1 MSRRLLPLLT
11 IALLLSGVQAG
22 TRVSAG
28 ATDTRLLSQPAVS
41 ADHVAFVYAGDLWS
55 ATLTGADV
63 RRLTTSEGDVTNPAF
78 APDGQAIAFSAD
90 FDGNTDVYLVP
101 VGGGAPKRLTWH
113 PGADLVQGFTPDG
126 KAVVFTSA
134 RNVFTNRFTQLFTV
148 PVTGGVETPLPI
160 PNAARAAY
168 SSDGRRIAYNPLS
181 PAFAEWKR
189 YRGGRVS
196 TINVFDVQSHTVEAV
211 AQPATRANDADPMW
225 LGDTLYFRSDRDGEF
240 NLFSYD
246 RSKQLKQ
253 LTRHHDFPV
262 LNAAAGG
269 GHIVYEQAGYLHL
282 FDPATGASHK
292 LTFAVPSDL
301 RETRERF
308 VRGSKWIQSA
318 TLSPSGA
325 RAAFE
330 FRGDIVTVP
339 AEKGD
344 VRNLTASAGVHERA
358 PVWSPD
364 GVSVAYFSDES
375 GENQLVVA
383 PQDGKGAPK
392 SYPVEG
398 HGFYEDPVWA
408 PDSQRIS
415 YVDNSQSVY
424 WIDLKTGRTKKI
436 ASQQTYTPASQLRH
450 AWSPDSKWI
459 AYTIGTRPLVMTVSA
474 YSIDQDKSFPIT
486 DGLAEVT
493 GPAFDRSGKYLY
505 FFGSTD
511 AGPLLDWFSQ
521 ASSDMRETR
530 NVYLAVLRKDL
541 PSPLARESDE
551 ESKPKP
557 PTDAPEPR
565 ETPKDAAARPG
576 SAAAPHGGGP
586 TETAKPAADAT
597 PFRID
602 LDDIQYRILDAPIPG
617 GDLSNLQAGNAGQFY
632 FIRQIDDKPVLQ
644 RFDLEKRKPETVLPD
659 VSDYRVSADGKK
671 LLYRS
676 HDSWFIV
683 PTTREVKPGE
693 GKIGTDSIEVKV
705 NPRAEWNEIFS
716 EAWRVN
722 RDYFY
727 DPGMHGV
734 DWKAARAKYA
744 ALLPEVT
751 TRSDLN
757 RVMQWMT
764 SELSV
769 GHHRITDPGDVP
781 AADHPVPGGLL
792 GADYSV
798 ENGRYRFAKVYGGL
812 NWTPQLRAPLTEPGV
827 NVKAGEYLLSVN
839 GRDVRPTANLF
850 SFFEN
855 TAGKIVE
862 ITVGPNAD
870 GSGSRTVQVVPVGSE
885 GALRNR
891 AWVEGNLRKVD
902 KATDGKVAY
911 VYVPNTAEP
920 GHAYF
925 KRYFYPQAHKDAVI
939 VDERF
944 NGGGQVADYYIDIL
958 RRPLISY
965 WAMRYG
971 ADLKTPTASIQ
982 GPKVMIID
990 ETAGSGGDLL
1000 PWMFR
1005 KLKLGP
1011 IVGKRT
1017 WGGLVGILGFPDFID
1032 GGGITAPNLAIWT
1045 EDGWIVEN
1053 EGVPPDVE
1061 VEQTPADVI
1070 AGRDPQLEKAIAMAL
1085 DELKK
1090 HPPATP
1096 VRPPYKKL
1104 TVGGSR

>member
-1 MSRRLLPLLT
+1 MRRPLLLLT
-11 IALLLSGVQAG
+11 FALLLPGVHGGA
-22 TRVSAG
+22 RAG
-28 ATDTRLLSQPAVS
+28 ATDTRLLAQPAVS

-55 ATLTGADV
+55 ATLAGADV
-63 RRLTTSEGDVTNPAF
+63 RRLTTSEGEVTSPAF
-78 APDGQAIAFSAD
+78 APDGQTIAFSAAY
-90 FDGNTDVYLVP
+90 DGNTDVYVVP

-113 PGADLVQGFTPDG
+113 PGPDLVQGFTPDG
-126 KAVVFTSA
+126 RSVVFTSA
-134 RNVFTNRFTQLFTV
+134 RNVFTNRHTQLFTV
-148 PVTGGVETPLPI
+148 PLTGGVESPLPI
-160 PNAARAAY
+160 PNAVRAAY
-168 SSDGRRIAYNPLS
+168 SGDGRRIAYNPLA
-181 PAFAEWKR
+181 PAFLEWKR
-189 YRGGRVS
+189 YRGGRVT
-196 TINVFDVQSHTVEAV
+196 TISVFDVQTQAVENV
-211 AQPATRANDADPMW
+211 AQPPARANDADPMW

-240 NLFSYD
+240 NLYSYD
-246 RSKQLKQ
+246 RSKQIRQ

-282 FDPATGASHK
+282 FDPATGTSRK

-308 VRGSKWIQSA
+308 VRGSKWIRSA

-325 RAAFE
+325 RAAFD

-344 VRNLTASAGVHERA
+344 VRNLTASPGVHERS

-364 GVSVAYFSDES
+364 GIRIAYFSDES
-375 GENQLVVA
+375 GENRLVVA
-383 PQDGKGAPK
+383 PQDGKEAPK
-392 SYPVEG
+392 AYPVEG
-398 HGFYEDPVWA
+398 HGFYNDPVWS
-408 PDSQRIS
+408 PDCQRIS
-415 YVDNSQSVY
+415 YVDNSQALY
-424 WIDLKTGRTKKI
+424 WIDLKTGRSKKI
-436 ASQQTYTPASQLRH
+436 AAQQTYTPASQLRH
-450 AWSPDSKWI
+450 AWSPDSKWL
-459 AYTIGTRPLVMTVSA
+459 AYTIGTRPLVMAVSA
-474 YSIDQDKSFPIT
+474 YSVDQDKSFPIS

-493 GPAFDRSGKYLY
+493 APAFDRSGKYLY

-541 PSPLARESDE
+541 TSPLAKESDE
-551 ESKPKP
+551 EAKPKP
-557 PTDAPEPR
+557 ATETPEPADKNT
-565 ETPKDAAARPG
+565 TPEAKPG
-576 SAAAPHGGGP
+576 SPAAPPGGG
-586 TETAKPAADAT
+586 AADGAAKAAGDHT

-602 LDDIQYRILDAPIPG
+602 FDDIQFRILDVPVTAG
-617 GDLSNLQAGNAGQFY
+617 ELSNLQAGNAGQFY
-632 FIRQIDDKPVLQ
+632 FIRQVEGKPALQ
-644 RFDLEKRKPETVLPD
+644 RFDLEKRKVETVLPD
-659 VSDYRVSADGKK
+659 VADYQVSADGKK

-676 HDSWFIV
+676 RDSWFIV
-683 PTTREVKPGE
+683 PTTKEVKPGE
-693 GKIGTDSIEVKV
+693 GKIGTDGIEVKV

-744 ALLPEVT
+744 AFLPDVT
-751 TRSDLN
+751 TRNDLN
-757 RVMQWMT
+757 RVMQWMA

-769 GHHRITDPGDVP
+769 GHHRISDPGDVP
-781 AADHPVPGGLL
+781 AADHSIPGGLL
-792 GADYSV
+792 GADYTA

-812 NWTPQLRAPLTEPGV
+812 NWTPELRAPLTEPGI
-827 NVKAGEYLLSVN
+827 NVKAGEYLLAVN

-862 ITVGPNAD
+862 LSVGPNAD
-870 GSGSRTVQVVPVGSE
+870 GSGSRTVQVVPVPSE
-885 GALRNR
+885 QALRNR

-902 KATDGKVAY
+902 KATEGRVAY

-925 KRYFYPQAHKDAVI
+925 KRYFYPQSHKDAVI

-1005 KLKLGP
+1005 KLKLGT

-1017 WGGLVGILGFPDFID
+1017 WGGLVGVLGFPDFID
-1032 GGGITAPNLAIWT
+1032 GGSITAPNLAIWT

-1053 EGVPPDVE
+1053 EGVPPDIE

-1070 AGRDPQLEKAIAMAL
+1070 AGRDPQLDKAIAVAL
-1085 DELKK
+1085 AELKK
-1090 HPPATP
+1090 NPPAAP
-1096 VRPPYKKL
+1096 ARPAHKKL
-1104 TVGGSR
+1104 TGGSR

>member
-1 MSRRLLPLLT
+1 MARRLFFLGTFTLL
-11 IALLLSGVQAG
+11 ALGASIRAG
-22 TRVSAG
+22 INN
-28 ATDTRLLSQPAVS
+28 TDTRLLTQPAVS
-41 ADHVAFVYAGDLWS
+41 TDHVAFVYAGDLWS
-55 ATLTGADV
+55 ATLAGGDI
-63 RRLTTSEGDVTNPAF
+63 RRLTTSEGVVTNPAF
-78 APDGQAIAFSAD
+78 SPDGRSIAFSASY
-90 FDGNTDVYLVP
+90 DGNTDVYLVP
-101 VGGGAPKRLTWH
+101 VDGGAPTRLTWH
-113 PGADLVQGFTPDG
+113 PGADVVQGFTPDG
-126 KAVVFTSA
+126 RNVMFTSA
-134 RNVFTNRFTQLFTV
+134 RSVFTGRFTQLFTV
-148 PVTGGVETPLPI
+148 PVTGGVETALPI
-160 PNAARAAY
+160 PNAARASY
-168 SSDGRRIAYNPLS
+168 SADARRIAYNPLA
-181 PAFAEWKR
+181 PPFLEWKR
-189 YRGGRVS
+189 YRGGQVA
-196 TINVFDVQSHTVEAV
+196 TINLFDVKTHAVEKI
-211 AQPATRANDADPMW
+211 AQPETRANDADPMW
-225 LGDTLYFRSDRDGEF
+225 IGDTLFFRSDRDGEF
-240 NLFSYD
+240 NLYSYD

-262 LNAAAGG
+262 LNASAGG

-282 FDPATGASHK
+282 LDPANGNTRK
-292 LTFAVPSDL
+292 LRFSVPSDL

-308 VRGSKWIQSA
+308 VRGSKWIRSA

-325 RAAFE
+325 RAAFD

-344 VRNLTASAGVHERA
+344 VRNLTSTPGAHERS

-364 GVSVAYFSDES
+364 GTRIAYISDES

-383 PQDGKGAPK
+383 PQDGRAKPAA
-392 SYPVEG
+392 YPLEG
-398 HGFYEDPVWA
+398 HGFYQDLVWS
-408 PDSQRIS
+408 PDSQRLS
-415 YVDNSQSVY
+415 YIDNSQAVY
-424 WIDLKTGRTKKI
+424 WFDVKTGRSKKI
-436 ASQQTYTPASQLRH
+436 AAQQTYTPALQLRH
-450 AWSPDSKWI
+450 AWAPDSKWLV
-459 AYTIGTRPLVMTVSA
+459 YTIGTRPLVMTVSA
-474 YSIDQDKSFPIT
+474 YSVDQDKSFPIT

-493 GPAFDRSGKYLY
+493 APVFDRSGKYLY

-530 NVYLAVLRKDL
+530 NVYLTVLRKDL
-541 PSPLARESDE
+541 PSPLAKESDE
-551 ESKPKP
+551 EK
-557 PTDAPEPR
+557 
-565 ETPKDAAARPG
+565 KDAKDTKEPKETKDAKEQPIG
-576 SAAAPHGGGP
+576 SPAAAHGGGSP
-586 TETAKPAADAT
+586 PDEKKGADAT

-602 LDDIQYRILDAPIPG
+602 LDDIQYRILDVPVPG
-617 GDLSNLQAGNAGQFY
+617 GDLSNLQAGNSGQFY
-632 FIRQIDDKPVLQ
+632 FIRDVEGKPTLQ
-644 RFDLEKRKPETVLPD
+644 RFDLEKRKAETVLSD
-659 VSDYRVSADGKK
+659 VADYEISADGKK

-676 HDSWFIV
+676 HDAWFIV
-683 PTTREVKPGE
+683 PTTKDVKPGE
-693 GKIGTDSIEVKV
+693 GKIGTDGIEVKV

-734 DWKAARAKYA
+734 DWTAARARYA
-744 ALLPEVT
+744 AFLPDVT

-812 NWTPQLRAPLTEPGV
+812 NWTPQLRSPLTEPGV
-827 NVKAGEYLLSVN
+827 NVKAGEYLLAVN
-839 GRDVRPTANLF
+839 GRDVRAASNLY

-855 TAGKIVE
+855 TSGKIVE

-870 GSGSRTVQVVPVGSE
+870 GSGSRTVQVVPIANE
-885 GALRNR
+885 QALRNR

-902 KATDGKVAY
+902 KATDGRVAY

-920 GHAYF
+920 GHTYF

-971 ADLKTPTASIQ
+971 SDLKTPTASIQ

-1005 KLKLGP
+1005 KLKLGT
-1011 IVGKRT
+1011 IIGKRT
-1017 WGGLVGILGFPDFID
+1017 WGGLVGILGFPEFID

-1045 EDGWIVEN
+1045 EDGWVVEN
-1053 EGVPPDVE
+1053 EGVPPDIE
-1061 VEQTPADVI
+1061 VEQTPAEVI
-1070 AGRDPQLEKAIAMAL
+1070 DGRDPQLERAIAIAL

-1090 HPPATP
+1090 HPPAAP
-1096 VRPPYKKL
+1096 SRPPYKKV
-1104 TVGGSR
+1104 TAGSR